1 MLLDACK
8 LLGAAIVIG
17 VGVTIG
23 KRAGKKL
30 CNLVDGQVGD
40 ETSFMRKRLAEFRR
54 IFDKDPT
61 AGCLSAGGRAKR
73 SATRSTSSSPTKTVR
88 LGD

>member
-61 AGCLSAGGRAKR
+61 AADIAAMAADIAAIKQQVKMQ
-73 SATRSTSSSPTKTVR
+73 AAAA
-88 LGD
+88 